1 MKPGMTDFKHTTG
14 SNQAAYSALHEY
26 INGRNKEEFKPLKSL
41 RMKTKTAFVVLLSI
55 LLGYAPLSA
64 QNNASNEDIKAKV
77 SVAVE
82 ALDEA
87 FKLEKS
93 KKQNIEEIFSEI
105 YQDQQKLKNNIQR
118 PASGLA
124 QGLSSQ
130 DFQSVRKRN
139 EALISERDNRLKKE
153 LTEDQ
158 YKKWKG
164 DIEPS
169 LHKRKSK

>member
-1 MKPGMTDFKHTTG
+1 MT
-14 SNQAAYSALHEY
+14 
-26 INGRNKEEFKPLKSL
+26 
-41 RMKTKTAFVVLLSI
+41 TKTTFVILL
-55 LLGYAPLSA
+55 LLVLGYAPLSA
-64 QNNASNEDIKAKV
+64 QNNSAGEDIKAKV
-77 SVAVE
+77 SLAVD

-87 FKLEKS
+87 FKLDKS
-93 KKQNIEEIFSEI
+93 KKQNIEEIFSGF

-130 DFQSVRKRN
+130 DFQSVRKKN
-139 EALISERDNRLKKE
+139 EALIAERDDKLKKE

-169 LHKRKSK
+169 LHKRKK

>member
-1 MKPGMTDFKHTTG
+1 MTRFKH
-14 SNQAAYSALHEY
+14 
-26 INGRNKEEFKPLKSL
+26 RNKSNAAVYTVSQWHTEAAFKPLKSL
-41 RMKTKTAFVVLLSI
+41 RMKTKTAFVVLLSLI
-55 LLGYAPLSA
+55 LGYAPLSA

-87 FKLEKS
+87 FKLDKS
-93 KKQNIEEIFSEI
+93 KKQNIEEIFSEF

-169 LHKRKSK
+169 LHKRKK

>member
-1 MKPGMTDFKHTTG
+1 
-14 SNQAAYSALHEY
+14 
-26 INGRNKEEFKPLKSL
+26 
-41 RMKTKTAFVVLLSI
+41 MKTKTAFVVLLSI

-77 SVAVE
+77 NVAVE

-93 KKQNIEEIFSEI
+93 KKQNIEEIFSEF

>member
-1 MKPGMTDFKHTTG
+1 
-14 SNQAAYSALHEY
+14 
-26 INGRNKEEFKPLKSL
+26 
-41 RMKTKTAFVVLLSI
+41 MKTRTAFVMLLSL
-55 LLGYAPLSA
+55 LLGYTPLSA
-64 QNNASNEDIKAKV
+64 QNNSANDDIKAKI
-77 SVAVE
+77 SLAVD
-82 ALDEA
+82 ALEEA

-93 KKQNIEEIFSEI
+93 KKQNLEEIFSEF

-118 PASGLA
+118 PVSGLA

-130 DFQSVRKRN
+130 DFQSVRKKN
-139 EALISERDNRLKKE
+139 EALIAERDNKLKKE

-169 LHKRKSK
+169 LHKRKK

>member
-1 MKPGMTDFKHTTG
+1 MKPGMTHLKHIFI
-14 SNQAAYSALHEY
+14 SKHAMLYAPQAYL
-26 INGRNKEEFKPLKSL
+26 NGHPEEFKRIKKL
-41 RMKTKTAFVVLLSI
+41 RMKTKTVIVILFSI
-55 LLGYAPLSA
+55 FLGYAPLSA

-77 SVAVE
+77 NQAVD
-82 ALDEA
+82 ALDESL
-87 FKLEKS
+87 KLEKS
-93 KKQNIEEIFSEI
+93 KKQNIEEIFSDF
-105 YQDQQKLKNNIQR
+105 YLDQQKLKNNIQR

-153 LTEDQ
+153 LTEEQ

-164 DIEPS
+164 EIEPA
-169 LHKRKSK
+169 LHKRKK

>member
-1 MKPGMTDFKHTTG
+1 MTHFKHNAG
-14 SNQAAYSALHEY
+14 NSSALYSVGQTDLRQHREAL
-26 INGRNKEEFKPLKSL
+26 NPFKHL
-41 RMKTKTAFVVLLSI
+41 RMKTKTALIILLSVI
-55 LLGYAPLSA
+55 LGYTPLAA
-64 QNNASNEDIKAKV
+64 QNNASNEDIKTKV
-77 SVAVE
+77 SLAVD
-82 ALDEA
+82 ALDES
-87 FKLEKS
+87 FKLEKA
-93 KKQNIEEIFSEI
+93 KKNAIEEIFSDF
-105 YQDQQKLKNNIQR
+105 YNDQQKLKNNIQR

-139 EALISERDNRLKKE
+139 EALIAERDNRLKKE

-169 LHKRKSK
+169 LHKRKK

>member
-1 MKPGMTDFKHTTG
+1 MTDFKHKISTG
-14 SNQAAYSALHEY
+14 KTVCTARQTHEDRRPQA
-26 INGRNKEEFKPLKSL
+26 FKRLNSL
-41 RMKTKTAFVVLLSI
+41 RMKTKTAFVVLLSLI
-55 LLGYAPLSA
+55 LGYAPLRA
-64 QNNASNEDIKAKV
+64 QNNASNEDIKSKV
-77 SVAVE
+77 TIAID
-82 ALDEA
+82 ALDDA
-87 FKLEKS
+87 FKLDKA
-93 KKQNIEEIFSEI
+93 KKQNIEEIFSEF

-169 LHKRKSK
+169 LHKRKK